1 MKKVFLILLSFSVFG
16 IQTINA
22 QSKKELKQQQKEKEY
37 SATKEIIESGNFVF
51 VPDWVNTQ
59 KGRRVN
65 ITGDGN
71 TLKIEGKKS
80 TSDLP
85 FFGVSQTAHYSGNG
99 GIVFTNSNTEFSTE
113 FNDKKSKIIIKFKAT
128 EKSETF
134 DIHME
139 VFSNG
144 NATVRIS
151 SSSRN
156 SISYNGKVTLLEDK
170 KDN

>member
-16 IQTINA
+16 LQTINA

-37 SATKEIIESGNFVF
+37 NATKKIIESGDFVF

-65 ITGDGN
+65 IAGDGN
-71 TLKIEGKKS
+71 TLKFEGVK
-80 TSDLP
+80 TTADLP
-85 FFGVSQTAHYSGNG
+85 FFGVSQTSHYNGNG
-99 GIVFTNSNTEFSTE
+99 GITFKNPDTEFSTE
-113 FNDKKSKIIIKFKAT
+113 YNDKKFKVIIKFKAT

-134 DIHME
+134 DIQME

-156 SISYNGKVTLLEDK
+156 SISYNGKVTPSEDK
-170 KDN
+170 KAD